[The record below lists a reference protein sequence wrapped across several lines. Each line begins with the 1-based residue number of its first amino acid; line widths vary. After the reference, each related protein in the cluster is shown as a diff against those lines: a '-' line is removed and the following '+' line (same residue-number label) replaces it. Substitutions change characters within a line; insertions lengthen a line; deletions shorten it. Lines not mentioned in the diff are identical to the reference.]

1 MLLSYVVLVKSK
13 VKISQNFAAI
23 SEYMNFILGL
33 NIHLPLFIIVFITYE
48 SGHNEKDFK
57 VLYLLNCLESNL
69 YVTYHGSINVEVV

>member
-1 MLLSYVVLVKSK
+1 MAEIWLEKVVKRQFVGLL
-13 VKISQNFAAI
+13 FFWTHF
-23 SEYMNFILGL
+23 MNFILGL